1 MLTSIPVSN
10 FQLFCDLING
20 ELLLPLINVMMYCL
34 FAVLRRVVV
43 CLLSSYATMV
53 HCMGGWGA
61 KPPKRSDARVAMQPK
76 RSKSMQKQC
85 NPANEWQSPVPR
97 PFRWTI
103 RRDLGREQVPKRQSY
118 YIIRDLRLVLQPFYK
133 MRRRS
138 VLKG

>member
-1 MLTSIPVSN
+1 
-10 FQLFCDLING
+10 
-20 ELLLPLINVMMYCL
+20 
-34 FAVLRRVVV
+34 
-43 CLLSSYATMV
+43 
-53 HCMGGWGA
+53 
-61 KPPKRSDARVAMQPK
+61 
-76 RSKSMQKQC
+76 MQKQC

-138 VLKG
+138 VLKS